1 MSIDQP
7 QICVARQAIFDPQ
20 SRIFAHEIL
29 YRGSAEQLTAQSWRD
44 PVETT
49 REVIRNIVFGIGL
62 HKLLSGVKGFL
73 NVPHQLLDDRVLE
86 ALPANQL
93 SLEILE
99 TAEPTWE
106 ALLAC
111 RKLRSLGFSLILD
124 DYFGQPHLKPFL
136 DIVDFVKVDVKQAST
151 EDVARI
157 PPDFHARGIQ
167 VVAEKVETEKE
178 FELFRSLGFDY
189 FQGFFFERPVLVH
202 GGRIP
207 ATQVHRMKL
216 LRLLSCAEVNWSTLE
231 DLLSH
236 DPTLAHRLITF
247 VNSAGYSPAQRVDSL
262 RRCLAMLGE
271 LETRRLLT
279 LLTLMEAGGARRAE
293 LVEKAV
299 MRARMMELLA
309 NAAGRGGDAEAAF
322 LTGLFSQIEPIIGVP
337 FSQIAPHLSLS
348 SEIEQAILGGGHT
361 TLLGNV
367 LTVTRAYEAGEW
379 TESEEFAAN
388 LGVSLSALSGIY
400 LRVLMWSRLRPRED

>member
-1 MSIDQP
+1 MTVDQP

-20 SRIFAHEIL
+20 CRIFAHEIL
-29 YRGSAEQLTAQSWRD
+29 YRASAEQATAQTSRD

-86 ALPANQL
+86 ALPSNQL

-136 DIVDFVKVDVKQAST
+136 DIVDFVKVDVKQASA
-151 EDVARI
+151 EDAAKI
-157 PPDFHARGIQ
+157 PAEFHARGIH
-167 VVAEKVETEKE
+167 VLAEKVETQEE
-178 FELFRSLGFDY
+178 FELFRSFGFDY
-189 FQGFFFERPVLVH
+189 FQGYFFERPVLVH
-202 GGRIP
+202 GGAIP
-207 ATQVHRMKL
+207 VAQVYRMKL
-216 LRLLSCAEVNWSTLE
+216 LRLLGCAELNWSRLE

-236 DPTLAHRLITF
+236 DPTLACHLIRF
-247 VNSAGYSPAQRVDSL
+247 VNSAGYAPAHRVDSL
-262 RRCLAMLGE
+262 RRCLSMLGE

-279 LLTLMEAGGARRAE
+279 LITLMEAGGARRAE
-293 LVEKAV
+293 LVEKAA

-309 NAAGRGGDAEAAF
+309 NAAGHDGDAEAAF

-337 FSQIAPHLSLS
+337 FSQLAPHLSLS
-348 SEIEQAILGGGHT
+348 PEIEHTILGDGHESV
-361 TLLGNV
+361 LRNV
-367 LTVTRAYEAGEW
+367 LSVTRAYEAGEW
-379 TESEEFAAN
+379 TETEELAAD
-388 LGVSLSALSGIY
+388 LGVSLGALSSIY
-400 LRVLMWSRLRPRED
+400 LRVLTWSRLDAPDD

>member
-29 YRGSAEQLTAQSWRD
+29 YRGSAEQATAQTSID

-124 DYFGQPHLKPFL
+124 DYFGQRHLKPFL
-136 DIVDFVKVDVKQAST
+136 DIVDFVKVDVKQASAD
-151 EDVARI
+151 DVAII
-157 PPDFHARGIQ
+157 PADFHGRGIQ
-167 VVAEKVETEKE
+167 VVAEKVE
-178 FELFRSLGFDY
+178 
-189 FQGFFFERPVLVH
+189 Q
-202 GGRIP
+202 
-207 ATQVHRMKL
+207 
-216 LRLLSCAEVNWSTLE
+216 
-231 DLLSH
+231 
-236 DPTLAHRLITF
+236 
-247 VNSAGYSPAQRVDSL
+247 SA
-262 RRCLAMLGE
+262 
-271 LETRRLLT
+271 
-279 LLTLMEAGGARRAE
+279 
-293 LVEKAV
+293 
-299 MRARMMELLA
+299 
-309 NAAGRGGDAEAAF
+309 
-322 LTGLFSQIEPIIGVP
+322 
-337 FSQIAPHLSLS
+337 SLS
-348 SEIEQAILGGGHT
+348 FSVH
-361 TLLGNV
+361 
-367 LTVTRAYEAGEW
+367 
-379 TESEEFAAN
+379 
-388 LGVSLSALSGIY
+388 SGSTI
-400 LRVLMWSRLRPRED
+400 SRGSFSSGQ

>member
-1 MSIDQP
+1 MSIDHP

-29 YRGSAEQLTAQSWRD
+29 YRGSAEHATAQSSSD

-151 EDVARI
+151 DDVARI
-157 PPDFHARGIQ
+157 PGDFHARGIQ
-167 VVAEKVETEKE
+167 VVAEKVETEQE
-178 FELFRSLGFDY
+178 FELFRSLGSRQARMTWREF
-189 FQGFFFERPVLVH
+189 
-202 GGRIP
+202 P
-207 ATQVHRMKL
+207 AISML
-216 LRLLSCAEVNWSTLE
+216 AASRLSLKRWKQSRSLSFS
-231 DLLSH
+231 DRSG
-236 DPTLAHRLITF
+236 LITF
-247 VNSAGYSPAQRVDSL
+247 
-262 RRCLAMLGE
+262 
-271 LETRRLLT
+271 
-279 LLTLMEAGGARRAE
+279 RA
-293 LVEKAV
+293 
-299 MRARMMELLA
+299 
-309 NAAGRGGDAEAAF
+309 F
-322 LTGLFSQIEPIIGVP
+322 FSSGLC
-337 FSQIAPHLSLS
+337 
-348 SEIEQAILGGGHT
+348 
-361 TLLGNV
+361 
-367 LTVTRAYEAGEW
+367 
-379 TESEEFAAN
+379 
-388 LGVSLSALSGIY
+388 
-400 LRVLMWSRLRPRED
+400 